1 MSTPRRYITLQ
12 DEEEGWIDV
21 KTSYVDPHTAH
32 NWYTPFYFSMVTFTT
47 LGFGDVTP
55 LDWVGQMWITLE
67 VVLGYVMLG
76 GLISIFANKFAR
88 RS

>member
-1 MSTPRRYITLQ
+1 VEVSPAPDKRIPTRFTPY
-12 DEEEGWIDV
+12 
-21 KTSYVDPHTAH
+21 
-32 NWYTPFYFSMVTFTT
+32 YFSIVTFTT

-55 LDWVGQMWITLE
+55 LNLAAEICLVLE

-76 GLISIFANKFAR
+76 GLISIFASKFAR